1 MALQVGPLIV
11 KKLYQEVLGE
21 AHTNNQ
27 LGLPLHPNR
36 HLVHLLPTRLPRHR
50 RNRDQTLQPPQMG
63 HSRLRLQQHHQ
74 PPPPPRPISRRSRH
88 PLLPRLLLRCRRPRQ
103 ILLPRQRHDFK
114 LSHFRPGP

>member
-1 MALQVGPLIV
+1 
-11 KKLYQEVLGE
+11 
-21 AHTNNQ
+21 
-27 LGLPLHPNR
+27 
-36 HLVHLLPTRLPRHR
+36 
-50 RNRDQTLQPPQMG
+50 MG